1 MQGALRR
8 CLERDDGLVEVHP
21 PFGSQRRL
29 ARHELRAAI
38 EMPTPPERWFTPAR
52 GWPANADFD
61 GVRPAHVVPTA
72 EDDPSL
78 FPVGLEVAESLGH
91 IEIELLET
99 EGLPHSS
106 RSRTLPR
113 RRRSSGTLP
122 TRTGTPAP
130 RVPSAFPCATPRRWC
145 TSRCSTHA
153 AKARRGGALR
163 RRSAAAE
170 HRAAG

>member
-38 EMPTPPERWFTPAR
+38 EMPTPAERWFTPAR

-72 EDDPSL
+72 ENDPSL
-78 FPVGLEVAESLGH
+78 FPAGLEAAESLGH
-91 IEIELLET
+91 VEIELLET
-99 EGLPHSS
+99 EGLPHKDVV
-106 RSRTLPR
+106 
-113 RRRSSGTLP
+113 G
-122 TRTGTPAP
+122 
-130 RVPSAFPCATPRRWC
+130 CAC
-145 TSRCSTHA
+145 M
-153 AKARRGGALR
+153 GG
-163 RRSAAAE
+163 
-170 HRAAG
+170 